1 MLLRCIYCMRFH
13 RGSVGRLPSPVWK
26 TNIFLLSGPNIDVLP
41 SPSDVQRLKNHGL
54 GNPVHEGTETRS
66 SKINLNWSLS
76 ELNNF
81 VCQSYPHISLNLV
94 GFELARAGKG
104 RKVKKLQVNSVR
116 ELKEKVGKSR
126 LYILPRADVSQ
137 ETYSTSAMSRSLLPE
152 PSTAPEVQDVSPEAE
167 STNRQH
173 LGEEQAL
180 LDWRSLRSQQD
191 EEYEESLLADQEK
204 ERRRQCYKA
213 LEERRIKAIEER
225 QQRLALY
232 EEPSSGLVL
241 KFKYPNGFIRKRNFN
256 VSDPIQVLF
265 DFVGQDEMAS
275 EIFSVQQATSSTPT
289 ESTSSGS
296 LMDHGITTSATLYV
310 LWISTLDIQEKCPVQ
325 ADGVL
330 EQSLSSVQSLQTSLS
345 DQALTSLSGQS
356 PLALTSPQ
364 VLSTM
369 PNSQVTSTSF
379 SSQATV
385 SQPSTQVQPILPSS
399 EVSLVAASRLPLSS
413 NPNLTP
419 QVMTIEDQASAS
431 PFTEQPIILLE
442 DQEEPPESPQHP
454 PELPLD
460 EDRILE
466 CSLHAF
472 RRRRFDPAAKLDVIF
487 VDEEDNAEGAVD
499 EGGPTREYLRLLMR
513 AIHQSN
519 VFEGHENDRHLAL
532 DTSALESKMYYCIG
546 KMISVCLV
554 HGGIGP
560 HFFSQR
566 LYDQICGTLSQH
578 TLVEEVVNHSFRQQ
592 LIKIQDTNTIVEAN
606 EAIMQAAD
614 TLSIVG
620 ALRRVTTLEERDS
633 LVQSAADFFVNGRV
647 CTALQQFVE
656 GLKTLNVLDEI
667 QKNPAVFHEL
677 FVCEEKP
684 LLARD
689 LYTLFQV
696 CFSVQGSN
704 KRRIEN
710 QTICYWR
717 DWLVDIEEGECSP
730 ITLEMILEFASGA
743 STVPPLGFP
752 HRPKIEFLHEV
763 NRVFPEANTCLIVLR
778 LPLHPDYESFTKYM
792 TDGVL
797 QAPTFGVA

>member
-1 MLLRCIYCMRFH
+1 
-13 RGSVGRLPSPVWK
+13 
-26 TNIFLLSGPNIDVLP
+26 
-41 SPSDVQRLKNHGL
+41 
-54 GNPVHEGTETRS
+54 
-66 SKINLNWSLS
+66 
-76 ELNNF
+76 
-81 VCQSYPHISLNLV
+81 
-94 GFELARAGKG
+94 
-104 RKVKKLQVNSVR
+104 
-116 ELKEKVGKSR
+116 
-126 LYILPRADVSQ
+126 
-137 ETYSTSAMSRSLLPE
+137 MSRTLFPE
-152 PSTAPEVQDVSPEAE
+152 PSTAPEVQNISPEVE
-167 STNRQH
+167 RTTGN
-173 LGEEQAL
+173 LGEEQTL

-191 EEYEESLLADQEK
+191 KDYEESLLADQEK

-225 QQRLALY
+225 RQRLAVH
-232 EEPSSGLVL
+232 EEPSTGLLL
-241 KFKYPNGFIRKRNFN
+241 KFKYPNGFITKRTFN
-256 VSDPIQVLF
+256 VSDPIQFLF

-275 EIFSVQQATSSTPT
+275 EIFSVQQATSSTPI

-296 LMDHGITTSATLYV
+296 LMDHGITTSVTLYV
-310 LWISTLDIQEKCPVQ
+310 LWISTVDIQERYPVQ
-325 ADGVL
+325 ANVVQ
-330 EQSLSSVQSLQTSLS
+330 EQSLSQQAQTSLS
-345 DQALTSLSGQS
+345 AQS
-356 PLALTSPQ
+356 PLAPTSPQ
-364 VLSTM
+364 WLSTM
-369 PNSQVTSTSF
+369 PNSLETSTSF
-379 SSQATV
+379 SSQSPV
-385 SQPSTQVQPILPSS
+385 FHPSTQVI
-399 EVSLVAASRLPLSS
+399 
-413 NPNLTP
+413 
-419 QVMTIEDQASAS
+419 TIEDQAPTS
-431 PFTEQPIILLE
+431 PLTEQTIILLE
-442 DQEEPPESPQHP
+442 DEEPPDSQHP

-460 EDRILE
+460 ETDLQTILAKLYSKVDMTSCPTSNQINVCRDRILE

-472 RRRRFDPAAKLDVIF
+472 RRRRFDPAAKLDVVF
-487 VDEEDNAEGAVD
+487 VDEEDTAEGAVD

-532 DTSALESKMYYCIG
+532 NTSALELKMYSCIG

-566 LYDQICGTLSQH
+566 LYDHICGTLSKP

-592 LIKIQDTNTIVEAN
+592 LIEIKDANTVVEAN

-614 TLSIVG
+614 TLSIIG

-647 CTALQQFVE
+647 CAGLQQFME
-656 GLKTLNVLDEI
+656 GLKSLNVLDEI

-710 QTICYWR
+710 LTICYWR

-730 ITLEMILEFASGA
+730 MTLEMLLEFASGA
-743 STVPPLGFP
+743 SKVPPLGFP
-752 HRPKIEFLHEV
+752 HRPQIEFLHEA
-763 NRVFPEANTCLIVLR
+763 NKVFPEANTCLIVLR
-778 LPLHPDYESFTKYM
+778 LPVHSDYESFTKYM

>member
-1 MLLRCIYCMRFH
+1 
-13 RGSVGRLPSPVWK
+13 
-26 TNIFLLSGPNIDVLP
+26 
-41 SPSDVQRLKNHGL
+41 
-54 GNPVHEGTETRS
+54 
-66 SKINLNWSLS
+66 
-76 ELNNF
+76 
-81 VCQSYPHISLNLV
+81 
-94 GFELARAGKG
+94 
-104 RKVKKLQVNSVR
+104 
-116 ELKEKVGKSR
+116 
-126 LYILPRADVSQ
+126 
-137 ETYSTSAMSRSLLPE
+137 MSRSLFTE
-152 PSTAPEVQDVSPEAE
+152 PSTAPDVQDISPEAE
-167 STNRQH
+167 STNSQH
-173 LGEEQAL
+173 LGVEQTL

-191 EEYEESLLADQEK
+191 KEYEESLLADQEN

-213 LEERRIKAIEER
+213 WEERRIKAIEER
-225 QQRLALY
+225 QQRLAQY
-232 EEPSSGLVL
+232 KEPSSGLLL
-241 KFKYPNGFIRKRNFN
+241 KFKYPNGFIRKRTFN

-275 EIFSVQQATSSTPT
+275 EIFSVQQATSSIPI

-296 LMDHGITTSATLYV
+296 LMDHDITTSATLYV
-310 LWISTLDIQEKCPVQ
+310 LWISTLDIQERCPVQ
-325 ADGVL
+325 ANGML
-330 EQSLSSVQSLQTSLS
+330 EQSLSSVLSLQTLLS
-345 DQALTSLSGQS
+345 DQALTSLSAQS
-356 PLALTSPQ
+356 PLAPTSPQ

-369 PNSQVTSTSF
+369 PNSSETSTLF
-379 SSQATV
+379 SSQAPV
-385 SQPSTQVQPILPSS
+385 SQPSTQIQPILPSS
-399 EVSLVAASRLPLSS
+399 EVSLVAASGQPLS
-413 NPNLTP
+413 PHYNLTP
-419 QVMTIEDQASAS
+419 HVMTIEEQAPAS
-431 PFTEQPIILLE
+431 PFTEQPIIILE

-454 PELPLD
+454 PELPFYETDLQTILTKLYSKVD
-460 EDRILE
+460 MTFCPTSNQINVCRDRILE

-487 VDEEDNAEGAVD
+487 VDEEGSAEGAVD

-532 DTSALESKMYYCIG
+532 DTSALESKMYNCIG

-566 LYDQICGTLSQH
+566 LYDHICGTLSQP
-578 TLVEEVVNHSFRQQ
+578 TLVEEVVNHSFREQ
-592 LIKIQDTNTIVEAN
+592 LIKIQDANTVVEAN

-633 LVQSAADFFVNGRV
+633 LVQSAADFFANGRV

-684 LLARD
+684 LSARD
-689 LYTLFQV
+689 LCTLFQV

-717 DWLVDIEEGECSP
+717 DWLVDIEVGECSP
-730 ITLEMILEFASGA
+730 VTLEMILEFASGA

-752 HRPKIEFLHEV
+752 HRPQIEFLHEA
-763 NRVFPEANTCLIVLR
+763 NKVFPEANTCLIVLR
-778 LPLHPDYESFTKYM
+778 LPVHSDYESFTKYM
-792 TDGVL
+792 KEGVL
-797 QAPTFGVA
+797 QSPTFGVA

>member
-1 MLLRCIYCMRFH
+1 
-13 RGSVGRLPSPVWK
+13 
-26 TNIFLLSGPNIDVLP
+26 
-41 SPSDVQRLKNHGL
+41 
-54 GNPVHEGTETRS
+54 
-66 SKINLNWSLS
+66 
-76 ELNNF
+76 
-81 VCQSYPHISLNLV
+81 
-94 GFELARAGKG
+94 
-104 RKVKKLQVNSVR
+104 
-116 ELKEKVGKSR
+116 
-126 LYILPRADVSQ
+126 
-137 ETYSTSAMSRSLLPE
+137 
-152 PSTAPEVQDVSPEAE
+152 
-167 STNRQH
+167 
-173 LGEEQAL
+173 
-180 LDWRSLRSQQD
+180 
-191 EEYEESLLADQEK
+191 
-204 ERRRQCYKA
+204 
-213 LEERRIKAIEER
+213 
-225 QQRLALY
+225 
-232 EEPSSGLVL
+232 
-241 KFKYPNGFIRKRNFN
+241 
-256 VSDPIQVLF
+256 
-265 DFVGQDEMAS
+265 MAS
-275 EIFSVQQATSSTPT
+275 EIFSVQQATSSKPI

-310 LWISTLDIQEKCPVQ
+310 LWISTLDIQERCPVQ
-325 ADGVL
+325 ANVVL

-345 DQALTSLSGQS
+345 DQALTSLSAQS
-356 PLALTSPQ
+356 PLAPASPQ

-369 PNSQVTSTSF
+369 LNSPETSTSF

-385 SQPSTQVQPILPSS
+385 SQPSTQV
-399 EVSLVAASRLPLSS
+399 
-413 NPNLTP
+413 
-419 QVMTIEDQASAS
+419 MTIEDQASAS
-431 PFTEQPIILLE
+431 PFTEQPVILLE

-460 EDRILE
+460 ETDLQTILAKLYSKVDMTFSPTSNQINVCRDRILE

-532 DTSALESKMYYCIG
+532 DTSALESKMYNCIG

-566 LYDQICGTLSQH
+566 LYDQICGTLSQP

-647 CTALQQFVE
+647 CTSLQQFME

-667 QKNPAVFHEL
+667 QKNPEVFHEL

-684 LLARD
+684 LLTRD

-717 DWLVDIEEGECSP
+717 DWLVDIEGT
-730 ITLEMILEFASGA
+730 IIVIL
-743 STVPPLGFP
+743 
-752 HRPKIEFLHEV
+752 
-763 NRVFPEANTCLIVLR
+763 
-778 LPLHPDYESFTKYM
+778 
-792 TDGVL
+792 
-797 QAPTFGVA
+797 